1 MDGHGLWW
9 SEGCDSIQE
18 RLGKLLHL
26 EEAAEDWADAAAVPV
41 ELVFSL
47 GQARFGVQAPEQR
60 LIIRAAFRELWPRVQ
75 VRTCTLITNIGSRSF
90 PSKLVHVFLH
100 SFPISKY
107 LKLKHTWGVHHIR
120 SYLPIST
127 LQEALLKL
135 TRSNEMMAC
144 AAEEIFYLI
153 KQQLKIPLVIS
164 PAKGGLV
171 LTKKRRQKLV
181 EMCSRIER
189 LYNTWII
196 VTLPYWSTCQMSCQN
211 SHHPSTHVR
220 SGARCS
226 SSFFAHCTSRASR
239 PCVLAAWFKGKMS
252 IRWPWI
258 HEIVLHCC
266 ESLSSFTCS
275 TKLQFDSSRISNLIN
290 YY

>member
-1 MDGHGLWW
+1 MGSCLFA
-9 SEGCDSIQE
+9 Q
-18 RLGKLLHL
+18 
-26 EEAAEDWADAAAVPV
+26 
-41 ELVFSL
+41 FS
-47 GQARFGVQAPEQR
+47 
-60 LIIRAAFRELWPRVQ
+60 
-75 VRTCTLITNIGSRSF
+75 
-90 PSKLVHVFLH
+90 H
-100 SFPISKY
+100 

-153 KQQLKIPLVIS
+153 KHQLNIPLQIS
-164 PAKGGLV
+164 PAKRVDLCWQ
-171 LTKKRRQKLV
+171 KKRQKLV
-181 EMCSRIER
+181 EFCSRIER
-189 LYNTWII
+189 LYDTWII
-196 VTLPYWSTCQMSCQN
+196 VTLPYWSTCQMSCQD

-252 IRWPWI
+252 TMALNSWNRA
-258 HEIVLHCC
+258 
-266 ESLSSFTCS
+266 SLLWVTE
-275 TKLQFDSSRISNLIN
+275 Q
-290 YY
+290 YYFFN